1 MNTRSRP
8 FALKPEKES
17 GGERMEGIINMGY
30 GDNTNPWDILKTGW
44 KNLTGSDRKAS
55 PAYPAPSATTG
66 TATNPY
72 ADPYTRNRAISDA
85 SGSPFV
91 GKPDTIRYGN
101 PPSGLQN
108 RRHGHHP

>member
-1 MNTRSRP
+1 
-8 FALKPEKES
+8 
-17 GGERMEGIINMGY
+17 MEGIINMGY

-85 SGSPFV
+85 IEAGRRSSASLTPSDTETRPT
-91 GKPDTIRYGN
+91 KPTSWTSSMT
-101 PPSGLQN
+101 PP
-108 RRHGHHP
+108 

>member
-55 PAYPAPSATTG
+55 PAYPAPSAI
-66 TATNPY
+66 N
-72 ADPYTRNRAISDA
+72 
-85 SGSPFV
+85 
-91 GKPDTIRYGN
+91 
-101 PPSGLQN
+101 
-108 RRHGHHP
+108 RHGNQSVCRPIHPEPRHL